1 MKYRYKISYGGVSQ
15 SSTSQSSTS
24 KSINTEE
31 INDNYL
37 ISEMTN
43 IIKELNKEKEI
54 TIDL

>member
-1 MKYRYKISYGGVSQ
+1 MEEYLKVQHHKVQ
-15 SSTSQSSTS
+15 HH